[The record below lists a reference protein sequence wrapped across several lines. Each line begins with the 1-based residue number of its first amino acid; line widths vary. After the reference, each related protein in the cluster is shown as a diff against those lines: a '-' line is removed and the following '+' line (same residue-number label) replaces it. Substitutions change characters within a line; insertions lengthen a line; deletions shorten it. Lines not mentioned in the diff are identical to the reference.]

1 VIGVPDSEMGEAVK
15 AVVELVDPA
24 AANHDLQA
32 ELLTYCRSQL
42 ASYKC
47 PSSVDFTDALPRSEN
62 GKLYKR
68 LLREQ
73 YWAGHDS
80 LIA

>member
-1 VIGVPDSEMGEAVK
+1 MAKSCSPGSGRGRREASEVGAFDLREA
-15 AVVELVDPA
+15 P
-24 AANHDLQA
+24 
-32 ELLTYCRSQL
+32 ELLEHCRAQL

-47 PSSVDFTDALPRSEN
+47 PKSVDFVDALPRADS